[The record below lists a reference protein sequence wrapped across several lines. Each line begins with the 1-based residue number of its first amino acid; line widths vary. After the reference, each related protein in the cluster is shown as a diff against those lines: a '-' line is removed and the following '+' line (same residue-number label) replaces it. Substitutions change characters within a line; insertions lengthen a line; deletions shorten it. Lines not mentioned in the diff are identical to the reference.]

1 MSNIAL
7 TCRSLIMTGS
17 KYTLAA
23 HGNLPVKN
31 ATVLPNDVWILL
43 PGRPP
48 RVLIA
53 DLVIAI
59 GPNSVATSPDEKTL
73 YFDVGPRNANAPLKF
88 ATASVNLIYA
98 YDLVNVS
105 EGILP
110 RPSVS
115 LPILTTITTNQG
127 NTLLTARATLLQQ
140 LVMMWQYSIHR
151 GSNLKSD

>member
-1 MSNIAL
+1 
-7 TCRSLIMTGS
+7 MTGS
-17 KYTLAA
+17 NYTSAA
-23 HGNLPVKN
+23 PGNLPVKT

-73 YFDVGPRNANAPLKF
+73 YFDVGPRNANDPLKF

-110 RPSVS
+110 RPCVS
-115 LPILTTITTNQG
+115 LPNLTTITLMILISTNQG

-140 LVMMWQYSIHR
+140 LVMVWQYPTQQ
-151 GSNLKSD
+151 GSNLKIY